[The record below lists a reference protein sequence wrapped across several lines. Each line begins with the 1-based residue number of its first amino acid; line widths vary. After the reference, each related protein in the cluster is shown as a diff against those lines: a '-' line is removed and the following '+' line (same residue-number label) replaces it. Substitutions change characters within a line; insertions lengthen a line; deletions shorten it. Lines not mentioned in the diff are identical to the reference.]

1 MVTVLGIN
9 AFHAD
14 ASAALV
20 EDGKII
26 CAAEEE
32 RFTRIKHSAGFPMSA
47 IKWCLEYSS
56 KSINKIDHIAINSSA
71 NSNFYKKI
79 IFTIFNKPNPKFIID
94 KFLTKRKKLNL
105 DVFIKENF
113 KIKNTNCRFHLYRSS
128 FMSFSFCILLFAL

>member
-32 RFTRIKHSAGFPMSA
+32 RFTRIKHSAGFPMCA

-56 KSINKIDHIAINSSA
+56 NQ
-71 NSNFYKKI
+71 
-79 IFTIFNKPNPKFIID
+79 
-94 KFLTKRKKLNL
+94 
-105 DVFIKENF
+105 
-113 KIKNTNCRFHLYRSS
+113 
-128 FMSFSFCILLFAL
+128 